1 MSTNYFSTQGWRA
14 GSISCFVEVVFL
26 IEGALAVKKL
36 DAMTAVA
43 EGLEVSRTRDGM
55 RSHDASISSHGHF
68 LYSVVRYQIAFTL
81 ESPPFPP
88 YHTYS
93 RSSDSNVDP
102 GNHQR

>member
-43 EGLEVSRTRDGM
+43 EVNEL
-55 RSHDASISSHGHF
+55 
-68 LYSVVRYQIAFTL
+68 
-81 ESPPFPP
+81 
-88 YHTYS
+88 
-93 RSSDSNVDP
+93 
-102 GNHQR
+102 